1 MSHETPEQTV
11 IAMPGKRIKSKTGT
25 KLTII
30 IPTPRCIADCH
41 AHIENGACAPLPL
54 LWDKSWLIRGQT
66 RKQIDDSSTKGIKGT
81 LFSLLKGDA
90 GPVQVLSTFNIGQ
103 RAITDNKQA
112 FAPDTL
118 IGKSKIYS
126 PKSFN
131 LPGRDFYSFLVIQMM
146 DMEYGHIAG
155 YGGQTIYHEDESPWY
170 YYERQSGVV
179 EESKGKKI
187 LLPGENQKTFQKFNQ
202 QLRETTDAAKTNPL
216 RLFPMYFYA
225 PQRWNASKV
234 VQFDSIKIRGA
245 WDYPFSQIATIKN
258 KGIFL
263 GFKMYTPLGSQPLD
277 PRLPYLHDKSQD
289 GDCFYAKCERDGIP
303 IMAHCSAGGMTTHEL
318 RYFMEHDSGKIPYS
332 ERSVSSGSDSFAAD
346 ATNHSDN
353 TDEMVIKYFYDN
365 YVHPKAWR
373 KVLEKF
379 PKLKLCLAHF
389 GGDEFRKGLKS
400 TWVSE
405 IIALTKEY
413 QNVYTDISCWDMD
426 NNKEVFSELMINS
439 EYSHL
444 HNKLLFGT
452 DWYMTLVALGGK
464 NYKSFCEDA
473 WVAFNELPGGEKLWI
488 KCTFVNPF
496 DFYGFYELDS
506 GTNIMKLDNIV
517 GALNREICNKDELE
531 KNQDHFKRLKK
542 VYDKLVDERKNES
555 GT

>member
-1 MSHETPEQTV
+1 MTQTTPEQTV
-11 IAMPGKRIKSKTGT
+11 IAMPGKGIKSKTGT
-25 KLTII
+25 KLTIVN
-30 IPTPRCIADCH
+30 PLPRCIADCH

-90 GPVQVLSTFNIGQ
+90 GPVQVLSTFNIGG
-103 RAITDNKQA
+103 RAINDNENA
-112 FAPDTL
+112 FAPDTI
-118 IGKSKIYS
+118 IGKSELYAL
-126 PKSFN
+126 KSLN

-155 YGGQTIYHEDESPWY
+155 YDGQTIYHEDESPWY
-170 YYERQSGVV
+170 YYERQSGVMK
-179 EESKGKKI
+179 ESEGKKV
-187 LLPGENQKTFQKFNQ
+187 LLPGENQKTFQKFEK
-202 QLRETTDAAKTNPL
+202 QLLETINAAKANPL

-225 PQRWNASKV
+225 PQRWNAPKTTKYDSK
-234 VQFDSIKIRGA
+234 KIRGS
-245 WDYPFSQIATIKN
+245 WDYPFSQIVTIRN

-263 GFKMYTPLGSQPLD
+263 GFKMYNPLGSQPLD
-277 PRLPYLHDKSQD
+277 PRLPYLHDKSLE
-289 GDCFYAKCERDGIP
+289 GDCFYARCERDGIP

-318 RYFMEHDSGKIPYS
+318 RYFMENASG
-332 ERSVSSGSDSFAAD
+332 RSGYDKTVDSGSDSFAAD
-346 ATNHSDN
+346 AVKVTEN
-353 TDEMVIKYFYDN
+353 TEEMAIHYFYDN
-365 YVHPKAWR
+365 YVHPKTWR
-373 KVLEKF
+373 KVLEKY

-405 IIALTKEY
+405 IIALTKEF

-426 NNKEVFSELMINS
+426 NNKDVFSELMINR

-444 HNKLLFGT
+444 HDKLLFGT

-464 NYKSFCEDA
+464 NYRSFCEDA
-473 WVAFNELPGGEKLWI
+473 WEAFNELPGGEKLWI

-496 DFYGFYELDS
+496 DFYGFYESDP

-517 GALNREICNKDELE
+517 RALNEKKCNTNELE
-531 KNQDHFKRLKK
+531 KNHDHFKRLKK
-542 VYDKLVDERKNES
+542 VYDKLVNERKNES